1 MLNRKMIKADARQLL
16 GTARVSPFVMTA
28 IVMLIVFLL
37 DRVSDLVEYG
47 SLFYTYEYNA
57 AYMAE
62 LMQGNLAALPKAVHL
77 PGSPWSSFFV
87 ILTGLLTIILYG
99 GYYNYC
105 IGIRRG
111 IHMPYSTLLDGL
123 TVSGK
128 LNWCGIQMA
137 VKTFLWMLLFFV
149 PGLIAMYRYRFA
161 YYNILVNPSLSA
173 SEAIRLSCRQTSGM
187 KGQLFV
193 LDLSFLGWVLLPD
206 ILSNF
211 FSWVGLYPL
220 AILTPIA
227 VQVWVMSYM
236 TLCDLA
242 YFEEGQRRMNQ
253 PEPWG
258 GF

>member
-1 MLNRKMIKADARQLL
+1 
-16 GTARVSPFVMTA
+16 
-28 IVMLIVFLL
+28 
-37 DRVSDLVEYG
+37 
-47 SLFYTYEYNA
+47 
-57 AYMAE
+57 
-62 LMQGNLAALPKAVHL
+62 
-77 PGSPWSSFFV
+77 
-87 ILTGLLTIILYG
+87 
-99 GYYNYC
+99 
-105 IGIRRG
+105 
-111 IHMPYSTLLDGL
+111 
-123 TVSGK
+123 
-128 LNWCGIQMA
+128 MA